1 MNASSAAVLATTL
14 LFTASSTAVAAGG
27 HQVGPSRTGVAAGG
41 LCDFPVTLTIA
52 GVTAHRPS
60 GSPGFVTLP
69 ASPGDRVTATAVSD
83 PTRSVSVDI
92 GGRFQ
97 LVSLP
102 DGSLRA
108 LPGGSSYTWSRYG
121 VSAVPATGLTLVDAR
136 SHTIELCDAIG

>member
-27 HQVGPSRTGVAAGG
+27 HQVVPSRTGVATGG

-52 GVTAHRPS
+52 GVTAHRPP
-60 GSPGFVTLP
+60 GGPGFVTLP

-108 LPGGSSYTWSRYG
+108 LPGGSSYTWSRLG

-136 SHTIELCDAIG
+136 SRTIELCDAID